1 MSDTNNNN
9 SGGFAKTTD
18 FKWFGI
24 GILVFILI
32 GIILPTPDSMVQ
44 KGKDIFGS
52 EIKSEKIRFATD
64 EKTGMDQIT
73 GVSNYQAFQ
82 INQIVSVT
90 GSKFNNGQYTVL
102 GINKKDKALHIKPNS
117 LKISKEDEEEGT
129 ITISRIGYDKEKE
142 KKEVD
147 RRALSIKLTI
157 ALLAT
162 CVIFFATE
170 AVPMPAVAL
179 FIGLIQ
185 LFFGITDPKMI
196 AITYAHDAVWFIAG
210 SLALGATLVK
220 YGLDKRVGM
229 LVVNLAGT
237 KTRSIVIG
245 ILLGT
250 AIPTAFVGE
259 HAVAAMYVPIALA
272 LYTLT
277 NKSTPSPKLGTLLMV
292 TIAVGCMIGGPMSPT
307 GGARNALMIGFLAD
321 YGIPVSFMEWI
332 SMGVMYTIVMS
343 VVMAFLLPMLFKPE
357 VDDLSEAVGLLKKDL
372 EKHGAMTNKQ
382 KLVAGIMALVVVMWI
397 TDKSLVKD
405 LTGMM
410 LYGDKELGFSLGLG
424 GIAITGAV
432 LYMLFGLTSW
442 KDYEDKVSWG
452 VIVLYAGCIS
462 LGTVFKNTG
471 ASSWFADQIMM
482 LVAPLGL
489 NDGVGLVILMCVI
502 GAVLTNL
509 MSAGATVAVIG
520 PVVLDMAISSG
531 TNPVLVGVGL
541 AIATSMAYWL
551 VIGTPASSIVY
562 ASGQLESKDFIRMA
576 TIGWPAALLA
586 LSAII
591 ILWWIGALS
600 ISPDGIG
607 F

>member
-1 MSDTNNNN
+1 MSDTNNN

-18 FKWFGI
+18 FKWLGVGVVIF
-24 GILVFILI
+24 FLI
-32 GIILPTPDSMVQ
+32 GFVLPTPQTMIDKAV
-44 KGKDIFGS
+44 DIFPNLSDSQRSFVGS
-52 EIKSEKIRFATD
+52 SD
-64 EKTGMDQIT
+64 
-73 GVSNYQAFQ
+73 
-82 INQIVSVT
+82 
-90 GSKFNNGQYTVL
+90 VL
-102 GINKKDKALHIKPNS
+102 AMH
-117 LKISKEDEEEGT
+117 
-129 ITISRIGYDKEKE
+129 
-142 KKEVD
+142 
-147 RRALSIKLTI
+147 IKLTM

-162 CVIFFATE
+162 CVVFFATE

-179 FIGLIQ
+179 LIGLVQ
-185 LFFGITDPKMI
+185 LFFGITSPSILAK
-196 AITYAHDAVWFIAG
+196 TYAHDAVWFIAG

-237 KTRSIVIG
+237 KTRSIVVG

-277 NKSTPSPKLGTLLMV
+277 NKSTPSPTLGTLLMV
-292 TIAVGCMIGGPMSPT
+292 SIAVGCMIGGPMSPT
-307 GGARNALMIGFLAD
+307 GGARNALMIGFLGNM
-321 YGIPVSFMEWI
+321 GIDISFMGWL
-332 SMGVMYTIVMS
+332 SMGFMYTIVMS
-343 VVMAFLLPMLFKPE
+343 IVMAFLLPFLFKPE
-357 VDDLSEAVGLLKKDL
+357 VEDLSEAVGFLKKDL
-372 EKHGAMTNKQ
+372 EKHGAMTTQQ
-382 KLVAGIMALVVVMWI
+382 KLVAGIMALVVFLWI

-405 LTGMM
+405 L
-410 LYGDKELGFSLGLG
+410 LGFSLGLG
-424 GIAITGAV
+424 GIAISGAV

-462 LGTVFKNTG
+462 LGIVFKNTG
-471 ASSWFADQIMM
+471 ASSWFADQIMN

-489 NDGVGLVILMCVI
+489 DSGIGLVILMCVI

-531 TNPVLVGVGL
+531 TNPLLVGVGL
-541 AIATSMAYWL
+541 AISTSMAYWL

-562 ASGQLESKDFIRMA
+562 ASGQLQSKDFIRMA
-576 TIGWPAALLA
+576 TLGWPAALIA
-586 LSAII
+586 LSLII
-591 ILWWIGALS
+591 IFWWTGPL
-600 ISPDGIG
+600 GIPTEWVQP
-607 F
+607 

>member
-1 MSDTNNNN
+1 MLIAIYKLSRKKIKLKKESLYKFILLILNVIFATFYILMSDTNNNN

-18 FKWFGI
+18 FKWLGI
-24 GILVFILI
+24 GVIIFLLI
-32 GIILPTPDSMVQ
+32 GFLIPTPQSM
-44 KGKDIFGS
+44 I
-52 EIKSEKIRFATD
+52 
-64 EKTGMDQIT
+64 
-73 GVSNYQAFQ
+73 
-82 INQIVSVT
+82 
-90 GSKFNNGQYTVL
+90 
-102 GINKKDKALHIKPNS
+102 DKAVEIFPN
-117 LKISKEDEEEGT
+117 
-129 ITISRIGYDKEKE
+129 
-142 KKEVD
+142 
-147 RRALSIKLTI
+147 LSDSHQNFVGNSDQLAIHIKLTM

-162 CVIFFATE
+162 CVVFFATE

-179 FIGLIQ
+179 LIGLVQ
-185 LFFGITDPKMI
+185 LFFGITSPSVLAK
-196 AITYAHDAVWFIAG
+196 TYAHDAVWFIAG

-237 KTRSIVIG
+237 KTRSIVVG

-277 NKSTPSPKLGTLLMV
+277 NKSTPSPILGTLLMV
-292 TIAVGCMIGGPMSPT
+292 SIAVGCMIGGPMSPT
-307 GGARNALMIGFLAD
+307 GGARNALMIGFLGNM
-321 YGIPVSFMEWI
+321 GIDISFMGWL
-332 SMGVMYTIVMS
+332 SMGFMYTIVMS
-343 VVMAFLLPMLFKPE
+343 IVMAFLLPLLFKPE

-372 EKHGAMTNKQ
+372 EKHGAMTNQQ
-382 KLVAGIMALVVVMWI
+382 KLVAGIMALVVFLWI

-405 LTGMM
+405 I
-410 LYGDKELGFSLGLG
+410 LGFSLGLG
-424 GIAITGAV
+424 GIAISGAV
-432 LYMLFGLTSW
+432 LYMLAGLTSW

-462 LGTVFKNTG
+462 LGIVFKNTG
-471 ASSWFADQIMM
+471 ASSWFADQIMN

-489 NDGVGLVILMCVI
+489 DSGIGLVILMCVI

-531 TNPVLVGVGL
+531 TNPLLVGVGL
-541 AIATSMAYWL
+541 AISTSMAYWL

-562 ASGQLESKDFIRMA
+562 ASGQLQSKDFIRMA
-576 TIGWPAALLA
+576 TLGWPAALIA
-586 LSAII
+586 LSFII
-591 ILWWIGALS
+591 ILWWTGPL
-600 ISPDGIG
+600 GIPVEWAQP
-607 F
+607 

>member
-1 MSDTNNNN
+1 MSNSNENN

-18 FKWFGI
+18 FKWLGI
-24 GILVFILI
+24 GILIFLLVGFIM
-32 GIILPTPDSMVQ
+32 PTPETMTQ
-44 KGKDIFGS
+44 KAQDLFGASDIDVN
-52 EIKSEKIRFATD
+52 IA
-64 EKTGMDQIT
+64 
-73 GVSNYQAFQ
+73 A
-82 INQIVSVT
+82 INIQ
-90 GSKFNNGQYTVL
+90 
-102 GINKKDKALHIKPNS
+102 
-117 LKISKEDEEEGT
+117 
-129 ITISRIGYDKEKE
+129 
-142 KKEVD
+142 
-147 RRALSIKLTI
+147 LTM

-162 CVIFFATE
+162 CVVFFATE
-170 AVPMPAVAL
+170 AIPMPAVAL
-179 FIGLIQ
+179 LIGLVQ

-220 YGLDKRVGM
+220 FGLDKRVGM
-229 LVVNLAGT
+229 LVINLAGT
-237 KTRSIVIG
+237 KTRMIVIG

-307 GGARNALMIGFLAD
+307 GGARNALMIGFLGNM
-321 YGIPVSFMEWI
+321 GIDVSFMQWI
-332 SMGVMYTIVMS
+332 SMGFMYTIIMS
-343 VVMAFLLPMLFKPE
+343 IIMAFLLPFLFKPE

-372 EKHGAMTNKQ
+372 DKHGKMTGKQ
-382 KLVAGIMALVVVMWI
+382 WLVAGIMGLVVVLWI

-405 LTGMM
+405 L
-410 LYGDKELGFSLGLG
+410 LGFSLGLG
-424 GIAITGAV
+424 GIAISGAV
-432 LYMLFGLTSW
+432 MYMLLGLASW

-462 LGTVFKNTG
+462 LGTVFKTTG
-471 ASSWFADQIMM
+471 ASSWFADQIMNI
-482 LVAPLGL
+482 VAPLGL
-489 NDGVGLVILMCVI
+489 DSGVGLVILMCVI

-520 PVVLDMAISSG
+520 PVVLDMAQSSG
-531 TNPVLVGVGL
+531 TNPILVGVGL
-541 AIATSMAYWL
+541 AISTSMAYWL

-562 ASGQLESKDFIRMA
+562 ASGQLEPKDFIRMS
-576 TIGWPAALLA
+576 TLGWPAALIA
-586 LSAII
+586 LSLII
-591 ILWWIGALS
+591 IFWWISVLG
-600 ISPDGIG
+600 ISPAGLG

>member
-1 MSDTNNNN
+1 MSDTNNN

-18 FKWFGI
+18 FKWLGVGVVIF
-24 GILVFILI
+24 FLI
-32 GIILPTPDSMVQ
+32 GFVLPTPQTMIDKAV
-44 KGKDIFGS
+44 DIFPNLSDSQRSFVGS
-52 EIKSEKIRFATD
+52 SD
-64 EKTGMDQIT
+64 
-73 GVSNYQAFQ
+73 
-82 INQIVSVT
+82 
-90 GSKFNNGQYTVL
+90 
-102 GINKKDKALHIKPNS
+102 ALAIH
-117 LKISKEDEEEGT
+117 
-129 ITISRIGYDKEKE
+129 
-142 KKEVD
+142 
-147 RRALSIKLTI
+147 IKLTM

-162 CVIFFATE
+162 CVVFFATE

-179 FIGLIQ
+179 LIGLVQ
-185 LFFGITDPKMI
+185 LFFGITSPSILAK
-196 AITYAHDAVWFIAG
+196 TYAHDAVWFIAG

-237 KTRSIVIG
+237 KTRSIVVG

-277 NKSTPSPKLGTLLMV
+277 NKSTPSPTLGTLLMV
-292 TIAVGCMIGGPMSPT
+292 SIAVGCMIGGPMSPT
-307 GGARNALMIGFLAD
+307 GGARNALMIGFLGNM
-321 YGIPVSFMEWI
+321 GIDISFMGWL
-332 SMGVMYTIVMS
+332 SMGFMYTIVMS
-343 VVMAFLLPMLFKPE
+343 IVMAFLLPFLFKPE
-357 VDDLSEAVGLLKKDL
+357 VEDLSEAVGFLKKDL
-372 EKHGAMTNKQ
+372 EKHGAMTTQQ
-382 KLVAGIMALVVVMWI
+382 KLVAGIMALVVFLWI

-405 LTGMM
+405 L
-410 LYGDKELGFSLGLG
+410 LGFSLGLG
-424 GIAITGAV
+424 GIAISGAV

-462 LGTVFKNTG
+462 LGIVFKNTG
-471 ASSWFADQIMM
+471 ASSWFADQIMN

-489 NDGVGLVILMCVI
+489 DSGIGLVILMCVI

-531 TNPVLVGVGL
+531 TNPLLVGVGL
-541 AIATSMAYWL
+541 AISTSMAYWL

-562 ASGQLESKDFIRMA
+562 ASGQLQSKDFIRMA
-576 TIGWPAALLA
+576 TLGWPAALIA
-586 LSAII
+586 LSLII
-591 ILWWIGALS
+591 IFWWTGPL
-600 ISPDGIG
+600 GIPTEWVQP
-607 F
+607 